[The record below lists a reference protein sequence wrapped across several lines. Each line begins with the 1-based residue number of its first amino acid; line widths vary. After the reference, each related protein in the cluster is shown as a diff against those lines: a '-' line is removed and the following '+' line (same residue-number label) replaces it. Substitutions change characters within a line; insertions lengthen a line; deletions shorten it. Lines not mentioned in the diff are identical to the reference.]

1 MENQYA
7 GLTIYRMVVLWMPQ
21 DSLLG
26 AEREP
31 TSVPIVARWDTRF
44 KIAKQRLGRRH
55 PTDLRMQMEIT
66 LTVVDSMRLLHL
78 TMRFEMTHTK
88 MKVSPTMNNQVP
100 QGTNLLLWSY
110 KILPPLSTELVL
122 VSHH

>member
-31 TSVPIVARWDTRF
+31 TFVPIVARWDTRF
-44 KIAKQRLGRRH
+44 KIAKQRLGKRH
-55 PTDLRMQMEIT
+55 PTDLRIHMELKI
-66 LTVVDSMRLLHL
+66 LVVENMRLLHL

-88 MKVSPTMNNQVP
+88 MMVSLMNNQAP
-100 QGTNLLLWSY
+100 QRTSLL
-110 KILPPLSTELVL
+110 
-122 VSHH
+122 